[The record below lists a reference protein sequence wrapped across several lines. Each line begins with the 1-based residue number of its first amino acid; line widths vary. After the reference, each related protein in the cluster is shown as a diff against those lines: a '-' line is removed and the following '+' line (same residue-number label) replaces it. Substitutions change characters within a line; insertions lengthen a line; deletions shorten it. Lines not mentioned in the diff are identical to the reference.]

1 MKLRFVT
8 IIFAIS
14 LILCSCAV
22 VPPAQT
28 DTKDDSSN
36 EHVGST
42 GGASDTDEQT
52 NGIMLPYETG
62 PGYVHES
69 VESETAAYSY
79 KHANM
84 SMRVVDGWKYEII
97 ESDEGTSPFGIKIYP
112 EYKPDDNITVMY
124 YPEGF
129 AVCGTDLTEEDSTLY
144 RLSAKKGYYGGSQI
158 WSYIAA
164 GDYAIWNNMS
174 DGTFQLY
181 RDDIE
186 LMIDSVSIADGIIT
200 PDEAKEFA
208 ADEFIKKFPEPRF
221 MTTKFEHNS
230 GTWQVSLYLDS
241 EYSILGSVVYLSYLG
256 TFIAQEN
263 FAIVD

>member
-8 IIFAIS
+8 IIIALS

-28 DTKDDSSN
+28 DTKD
-36 EHVGST
+36 T
-42 GGASDTDEQT
+42 GTTVPESSDTTNDE
-52 NGIMLPYETG
+52 NYGIMLPYETG
-62 PGYVHES
+62 PGYGHES
-69 VESETAAYSY
+69 VKSETIAYSY

-112 EYKPDDNITVMY
+112 EYKPNDNITVMY
-124 YPEGF
+124 YPDRF
-129 AVCGTDLTEEDSTLY
+129 SVCGTDLTEEDSTLY
-144 RLSAKKGYYGGSQI
+144 GISAKKGYYGGSQI
-158 WSYIAA
+158 WTYIAA
-164 GDYAIWNNMS
+164 GDYAIWNNIS

-208 ADEFIKKFPEPRF
+208 ADEFIKKFPEPHY
-221 MTTKFEHNS
+221 MATEFEHNS

-241 EYSILGSVVYLSYLG
+241 KYSILGSVVYLSYLG
-256 TFIAQEN
+256 TFIAQED